1 MINFTPLKSTF
12 THTIAR
18 GELVELQIPAMAHKK
33 TFIDF
38 ILRNREFHEP
48 WVYVSDEPAYFDQ
61 YMRRMKMGKMLGFF
75 VVTKETQEFV
85 GVVNLNSI
93 RLDPFGSGTLGYYA
107 EQQLCGNGY
116 MKEAIKL
123 VLDHSFQK
131 IGLNRVEV
139 NIQPDNLASIYLI
152 KAAGFTKEGFS
163 RKYLKIGDE
172 YRDHERWA
180 FLSDDF
186 L

>member
-1 MINFTPLKSTF
+1 MVNFTPLKSVF

-18 GELVELQIPAMAHKK
+18 GEMVELQIPAMAHKK

-38 ILRNREFHEP
+38 VRRNRNFHEP
-48 WVYVSDEPAYFDQ
+48 WVYVSGDPAYFDQ

-75 VVTKETQEFV
+75 VLTKETQDFV

-107 EQQLCGNGY
+107 EEQMCGNGY

-123 VLDHSFQK
+123 VLRHSFQK

-139 NIQPDNLASIYLI
+139 NIQPENEASIHLI

-163 RKYLKIGDE
+163 KKYLKIGDE

-180 FLSDDF
+180 FLADDF
-186 L
+186 C